1 MPAAKT
7 EITEIVTGLAMFGMR
22 DVETALAA
30 PPDRFVNV
38 TTEVWSRLQALHRAD
53 EHRREFAAA
62 WANGVAFLDADEGLR
77 RRPPLRVE
85 WRGPSRPPGD
95 DTVPADLR
103 IDHVFLVSCKY
114 LSSVLANAAPA
125 RLFDHG
131 LSERLAPATD
141 WYTEVAPEAHQDL
154 FDEVRR
160 DVVGGTALPSR
171 VADLTP
177 EHRAVL
183 KEGLR
188 SGLSAE
194 ASTAYGSLAVAV
206 GEASAARWRAQL
218 GGRRAQERMLWRL
231 LRMAGSPYF
240 VLGSTRQESLRLRV
254 MTPWDW
260 RQAFELRRFDVWG
273 GQAGQPRVE
282 WRAVVRPRGGGE
294 DRHVDGHVEVRWS
307 HGRFGAPPEAKVYLD
322 TPHPEVPGYV
332 RLR

>member
-7 EITEIVTGLAMFGMR
+7 EITEIVTGLAMFGIR
-22 DVETALAA
+22 DLETALAA
-30 PPDRFVNV
+30 PPERFLNV
-38 TTEVWSRLQALHRAD
+38 VPDVWDRLQTLHRAD

-103 IDHVFLVSCKY
+103 IDHVYLVSCKY

-131 LSERLAPATD
+131 LSERLSPSTD
-141 WYTEVAPEAHQDL
+141 WYTEVAVEQHQRL
-154 FDEVRR
+154 FEEVRR
-160 DVVGGTALPSR
+160 DVVGGDALPSR

-177 EHRAVL
+177 EHRTVL

-188 SGLSAE
+188 TGLGAE
-194 ASTAYGSLAVAV
+194 ATEAYGELAVAV
-206 GEASAARWRAQL
+206 GEASAARWRHQL
-218 GGRRAQERMLWRL
+218 AGRRAQERMLWRL
-231 LRMAGSPYF
+231 LRMAGAPYF
-240 VLGSTRQESLRLRV
+240 VLGSSRNASLRLRV

-260 RQAFELRRFDVWG
+260 RQAYELRRFDVWG

-282 WRAVVRPRGGGE
+282 WRAVVRPRQGGE
-294 DRHVDGHVEVRWS
+294 DRLVDGHVEVRWS

-322 TPHPEVPGYV
+322 TAHPDVPGYV
-332 RLR
+332 ALH